1 MPVIS
6 TFYGILIYMYFFDE
20 ERHHKPHIH
29 AKYSDQ
35 EAVIEIPSGTVLA
48 GTIKKSKLKLI
59 QAWIEIHQDD
69 GKLEFS
75 RKGHTISKIAPL
87 K

>member
-75 RKGHTISKIAPL
+75 RKRSYYQ
-87 K
+87 